1 MHWWIAGITGFLSA
15 IVTFVIWRRRRKAKA
30 KKAIQQRI
38 SMQQTVAEA
47 ELRRQVRENDL
58 RDRSFGFMP
67 NTEDLVRQAQLRA
80 TTPGERPTTAA
91 EAARLSPFYARAN
104 LNDLSK
110 DGRYFRLDSKTCFCA
125 ICGVAVAMCLK
136 DLHFYH
142 AHPEWK
148 EGAKTLPMME
158 KEAIEAEKR
167 RRREQRH
174 ESLREQVRNMPV
186 EASLVQ
192 AWRDEPVT
200 LETWGGQR
208 VEWVTNTVNGVPA
221 EQLSTAESAR
231 RAQHMWLEREREE
244 FERRQR
250 QAQLDHRAAL
260 MERPGPVG
268 SAERDEAIRQSFMVQ
283 TTNELRAIIPGLPP
297 DLPRA
302 ENG

>member
-1 MHWWIAGITGFLSA
+1 MLFFWLSA
-15 IVTFVIWRRRRKAKA
+15 ICGFISAILAFVLLRRHRREKRK
-30 KKAIQQRI
+30 QGYRSSI
-38 SMQQTVAEA
+38 SIA
-47 ELRRQVRENDL
+47 ELARANEL
-58 RDRSFGFMP
+58 RAQSIGFEPSPDAM
-67 NTEDLVRQAQLRA
+67 DALVRRSIERQLRS
-80 TTPGERPTTAA
+80 TTPGERPATPE
-91 EAARLSPFYARAN
+91 EAARISPYYATAN
-104 LNDLSK
+104 LSMLTD
-110 DGRYFRLDSKTCFCA
+110 DGRFFRHDSKVCFCA
-125 ICGVAVAMCLK
+125 ICGVCVSNPLK